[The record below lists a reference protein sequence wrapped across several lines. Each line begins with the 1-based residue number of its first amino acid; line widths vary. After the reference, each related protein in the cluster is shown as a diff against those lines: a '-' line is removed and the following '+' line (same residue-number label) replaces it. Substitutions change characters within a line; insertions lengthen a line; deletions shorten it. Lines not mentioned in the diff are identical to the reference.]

1 MLPLALLGA
10 LLAGERIRTARRG
23 ADRGLLAELI
33 GASGLSLSALVAWV
47 AATGGLDSTGWLVW
61 ALNAAF
67 FSCGILYV
75 KSRVRA
81 RRAHRRPQAGAMA
94 GVTITFNFAVVMFV
108 LVLVWRGWIA
118 PLVVVPFVLATV
130 RAKWGLSTKQKWLPL
145 PRLGWSE
152 VALSLVFAALLIL
165 GFRR

>member
-1 MLPLALLGA
+1 LRVQL
-10 LLAGERIRTARRG
+10 T
-23 ADRGLLAELI
+23 

-47 AATGGLDSTGWLVW
+47 AATGGLDSTGFLVC

-67 FSCGILYV
+67 FGCGILYV
-75 KSRVRA
+75 KSRIRA
-81 RRAHRRPQAGAMA
+81 RLAHRRPEAGAMA
-94 GVTITFNFAVVMFV
+94 GVTITFHVAVVMFA

-118 PLVVVPFVLATV
+118 PLVVVPFVLAAV